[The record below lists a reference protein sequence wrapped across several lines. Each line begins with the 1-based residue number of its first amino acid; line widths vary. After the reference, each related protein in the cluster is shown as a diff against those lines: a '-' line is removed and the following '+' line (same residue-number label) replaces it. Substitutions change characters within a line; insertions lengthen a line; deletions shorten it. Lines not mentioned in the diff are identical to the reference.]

1 MTRSP
6 ARSTLPAPLRG
17 DHTTTDVCTSE
28 AVLTSAGT
36 RIPATELRARR
47 VAREAGRW
55 RTFAAERTRMRP
67 STLDVKV
74 LDACAFSVHHGA
86 SSFAVP
92 SKLVGTS
99 RHQPLLRSL
108 SLDPSS
114 SWLALDLGARG
125 DDLVVSRGGRVLGRV
140 QPKHLGWVRP
150 LIPFGL
156 TVHLARVTGTDASG
170 GGSGYRL
177 GCNVAF
183 GHVGEALGRLD
194 ETLAGPGGDGAGGGA
209 LRLVVSNGA
218 PGPPQDRIG
227 IPVRPEYEAITG
239 DAEDVVLWRTAEG
252 VARASV
258 PHAARHSPTGIE
270 WGYGGSGPAD
280 LALSVLLV
288 LVGERAAGAL
298 YQQFKHEV
306 VAHVPEEGG
315 VLPAEDVRA
324 WVARSGRARL
334 SADAAADRAE
344 KTGPAY

>member
-28 AVLTSAGT
+28 DVLTSAGT
-36 RIPATELRARR
+36 RIPAAELRARR

-67 STLDVKV
+67 GTLDVKV

-86 SSFAVP
+86 SSLAVP

-108 SLDPSS
+108 SQDPNT

-125 DDLVVSRGGRVLGRV
+125 DHLVVSCGGRVLGRV

-150 LIPFGL
+150 LVPFGL
-156 TVHLARVTGTDASG
+156 TVHLARVTGTDASHQG
-170 GGSGYRL
+170 RGYRL

-183 GHVGEALGRLD
+183 GHVGEALGRLA
-194 ETLAGPGGDGAGGGA
+194 EALTGPGGDGAGTGA
-209 LRLVVSNGA
+209 LRLVVSNGVA
-218 PGPPQDRIG
+218 EETAQDRIG
-227 IPVRPEYEAITG
+227 IPIRPEYEAITG

-280 LALSVLLV
+280 LALSVLLA

-298 YQQFKHEV
+298 YQRFKDEV
-306 VAHVPEEGG
+306 VARVPETGG
-315 VLPAEDVRA
+315 VLRAADVRA
-324 WVARSGRARL
+324 WVERQ
-334 SADAAADRAE
+334 AA
-344 KTGPAY
+344 

>member
-1 MTRSP
+1 MTRSS
-6 ARSTLPAPLRG
+6 ARPTLPAPLRG
-17 DHTTTDVCTSE
+17 DHTTTDVCMSVD
-28 AVLTSAGT
+28 VLTSAGT
-36 RIPATELRARR
+36 RIPAAELRARR

-55 RTFAAERTRMRP
+55 RTFAAERSRMRP
-67 STLDVKV
+67 GTLDVKV

-108 SLDPSS
+108 SQNPNT

-125 DDLVVSRGGRVLGRV
+125 DAVVSCGGRVLGRV

-150 LIPFGL
+150 LVPFGL

-170 GGSGYRL
+170 QGRGYRL

-183 GHVGEALGRLD
+183 GHVGKALGRLA
-194 ETLAGPGGDGAGGGA
+194 ETLAGPGGDGAVSGA
-209 LRLVVSNGA
+209 FRLVVSNGA
-218 PGPPQDRIG
+218 TGEATQDRIG
-227 IPVRPEYEAITG
+227 IPVRPEHEAITG

-280 LALSVLLV
+280 LALSVLLA

-298 YQQFKHEV
+298 YQRFKDEV
-306 VAHVPEEGG
+306 VARVPETGG
-315 VLPAEDVRA
+315 VLRAVDVRA
-324 WVARSGRARL
+324 WVERQ
-334 SADAAADRAE
+334 AA
-344 KTGPAY
+344 

>member
-1 MTRSP
+1 MTRSS

-28 AVLTSAGT
+28 DVLTSAGT
-36 RIPATELRARR
+36 RIPAAELRARR

-67 STLDVKV
+67 GTLDVKV

-108 SLDPSS
+108 SRDPNT

-125 DDLVVSRGGRVLGRV
+125 DHLVVSRGGRVLGRV

-150 LIPFGL
+150 LVPFGL

-170 GGSGYRL
+170 QGRGYRL

-209 LRLVVSNGA
+209 LRLVVSNGV
-218 PGPPQDRIG
+218 PEETTQDGIG

-239 DAEDVVLWRTAEG
+239 DAEDVVLWRTADG

-280 LALSVLLV
+280 LALSVLLA

-298 YQQFKHEV
+298 YQRFKDEV
-306 VAHVPEEGG
+306 VAAVPETGG
-315 VLPAEDVRA
+315 VLRAADVRA
-324 WVARSGRARL
+324 WVERQ
-334 SADAAADRAE
+334 AA
-344 KTGPAY
+344 